1 MNGRADAPDE
11 TLELPEP
18 ARTLFRK
25 TRPALE
31 THVAA
36 YAADGEGYKL
46 GGGTILAARWKHR
59 RSNDIDVLFH
69 PDTKTSHFEAELG
82 KALQQAGGVPLG
94 WGEWSRIEFGE
105 THLDLLKGEPTPA
118 IGHKPAS
125 IDGSPVTVLTNVQ
138 ILNGKLR
145 YRALDPPTRDVYD
158 VAVCGIE
165 DPESLEIVL
174 NGVYQSKL
182 DATVLGWKMSEGKHA
197 ENAAEQIL
205 DTPARL
211 EPVRKNPAQYAIREA
226 ENALYSRVVV
236 ACERGRA
243 HVRTACAD
251 KERTRTYAG
260 IGELERG
267 FEITGINHFLRAQGE
282 NAEQTRARTASAMA
296 SRQTTIVFEIEP
308 RLPRKR
314 AVELEPIP
322 PGSSSGP
329 PPIPIV

>member
-59 RSNDIDVLFH
+59 GSNDIDVLFH

-125 IDGSPVTVLTNVQ
+125 IDGSPATVLTNVQ

-226 ENALYSRVVV
+226 ENALYSRV
-236 ACERGRA
+236 RGTA
-243 HVRTACAD
+243 PVRVGQED
-251 KERTRTYAG
+251 WPQAG
-260 IGELERG
+260 Q
-267 FEITGINHFLRAQGE
+267 A
-282 NAEQTRARTASAMA
+282 
-296 SRQTTIVFEIEP
+296 
-308 RLPRKR
+308 
-314 AVELEPIP
+314 
-322 PGSSSGP
+322 
-329 PPIPIV
+329 

>member
-1 MNGRADAPDE
+1 MNGRAHAPGE

-31 THVAA
+31 THVSA
-36 YAADGEGYKL
+36 YAADGEGFKL

-69 PDTKTSHFEAELG
+69 PDTKTSHFEVELG
-82 KALQQAGGVPLG
+82 KALEEAGGVPLG

-226 ENALYSRVVV
+226 ENALYSRV
-236 ACERGRA
+236 RGTA
-243 HVRTACAD
+243 PVRVGQED
-251 KERTRTYAG
+251 WPQAG
-260 IGELERG
+260 Q
-267 FEITGINHFLRAQGE
+267 A
-282 NAEQTRARTASAMA
+282 
-296 SRQTTIVFEIEP
+296 
-308 RLPRKR
+308 
-314 AVELEPIP
+314 
-322 PGSSSGP
+322 
-329 PPIPIV
+329 